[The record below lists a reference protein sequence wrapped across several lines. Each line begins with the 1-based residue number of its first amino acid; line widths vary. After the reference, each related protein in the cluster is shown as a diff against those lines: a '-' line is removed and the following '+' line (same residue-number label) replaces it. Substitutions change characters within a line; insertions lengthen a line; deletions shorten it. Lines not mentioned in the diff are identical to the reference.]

1 MARKYEATTND
12 NNITFSFTSDMLNK
26 MDIERLPDGSFHLIL
41 DGQNYHCE
49 INPDSTSHK
58 KMIVSINN
66 RIVSVEVRDELDLQI
81 RSMGMK
87 INDKKVS
94 NNIIAPMPGL
104 ILDIKMKEGQEVIPG
119 TEILILEAMKMENV
133 LKSQGSGTIKEILV
147 KSGETVEKGQLLV
160 TIGDSLA

>member
-12 NNITFSFTSDMLNK
+12 NNTTFSFTSDMLNK

-41 DGQNYHCE
+41 DGKNYHCT
-49 INPDSTSHK
+49 INPDLENHK
-58 KMIVSINN
+58 KMLVTIND
-66 RIVSVEVRDELDLQI
+66 RQIPVDVRDELDLQI

-94 NNIIAPMPGL
+94 NHIVAPMPGL

-133 LKSQGSGTIKEILV
+133 LKSIGSGSIKEILV
-147 KSGETVEKGQLLV
+147 KPGETVEKGQLLV
-160 TIGDSLA
+160 TISDE